1 MSGGA
6 GGAMIGGAPGVLGT
20 GLRAGFGFGFGFV
33 PIRTTSGSP
42 R

>member
-20 GLRAGFGFGFGFV
+20 GLRAGFGFGFV